1 MVFSKQI
8 ETVLVRISEL
18 GWGEDKKV
26 KKYVGGREI
35 VCNFAVRICTKI
47 IEE

>member
-1 MVFSKQI
+1 MEIK
-8 ETVLVRISEL
+8 EL
-18 GWGEDKKV
+18 GWGGDKKV

-35 VCNFAVRICTKI
+35 VCKFAVRICTKI